1 LEDNNDELEFILFME
16 EFGGFLFDKQDDD
29 DDDEFAERDEEERER
44 FGDDEFVLYVE

>member
-1 LEDNNDELEFILFME
+1 LEDNDELEFILFME
-16 EFGGFLFDKQDDD
+16 EFGGFLFDKQD